1 MTAVADSVCPSDVH
15 IPVNV
20 LTGFLGSG
28 KTTLLKHWLASPEL
42 ANTAVI
48 INELGAVGLDH
59 LLVDNARESLFLLDN
74 GCLCCAVRDDLIT
87 SLQDL
92 WARRAAGRVPAFE
105 RVVIETTGLADP
117 LPVLQTLMLAD
128 GVREHFV
135 ADVVIT
141 CVDGVNGVETLER
154 YPEALRQVQV
164 ADVLLLTKQDLPEA
178 SQSGVAT
185 RVRALNP
192 LARCCPVSHGEL
204 AASLLLEPGLL
215 VERELP
221 ASIEPAHSGRVNSLV
236 LMTDSALDEFD
247 LRSWLEVVSSVY
259 AGQLLR
265 IKGLVKTSANPAQP
279 LLIHA
284 VQQLV
289 SEPERLLQWPSA
301 DQRTRIVL
309 IGERLD
315 EDDIRRV
322 FKTFTGAVLLD
333 PHQNPLLLL
342 GAGSLRPLR

>member
-1 MTAVADSVCPSDVH
+1 MTSLSDSVSAQDAR

-92 WARRAAGRVPAFE
+92 WARRADGRVPAFE

-128 GVREHFV
+128 GVCEHFV
-135 ADVVIT
+135 ADAVIT
-141 CVDGVNGVETLER
+141 CVDGVNGVDTLER

-178 SQSGVAT
+178 SQSGVAS

-192 LARCCPVSHGEL
+192 LARCCPVFHGEL
-204 AASLLLEPGLL
+204 AASLLLEPGL
-215 VERELP
+215 VTDRELP
-221 ASIEPAHSGRVNSLV
+221 DNIVPVHSGRVGSLV
-236 LMTDSALDEFD
+236 LVTETLLDEYD
-247 LRSWLEVVSSVY
+247 LRSWLEVVTSVY

-265 IKGLVKTSANPAQP
+265 VKGLVRTRHLPGQP
-279 LLIHA
+279 LLLHA

-289 SEPERLLQWPSA
+289 SEPERLVEWPSA

-322 FKTFTGAVLLD
+322 FRTFTGASLLD
-333 PHQNPLLLL
+333 VQHNPLLLL
-342 GAGSLRPLR
+342 GAGSLRLLR